1 MRKHG
6 PQIKIVVTF
15 HRYGIPGGF
24 FIDNTYI
31 MSPGFTLG
39 HSMESQP
46 PGGMPM
52 PMPAAPATR
61 KTPIGVLILG
71 ILVILAGIGLLAVG
85 GLLFAAAFLMAGAGS
100 QVGGLFGAILGIIG
114 AVFVIFGIIAVLA
127 GVGLI
132 RLRPW
137 AWMLTMIIAVLS
149 FLGSLAAV
157 TTYWYLTVLWL
168 VIIVYL
174 VIVRKEFRSRPAG
187 M

>member
-1 MRKHG
+1 MGESPAVRKHG

-46 PGGMPM
+46 PGSM
-52 PMPAAPATR
+52 PMPAAPVTR

-85 GLLFAAAFLMAGAGS
+85 GLLFAAAFLMAGAGR
-100 QVGGLFGAILGIIG
+100 QVGGLIG
-114 AVFVIFGIIAVLA
+114 AV
-127 GVGLI
+127 
-132 RLRPW
+132 
-137 AWMLTMIIAVLS
+137 
-149 FLGSLAAV
+149 LG
-157 TTYWYLTVLWL
+157 
-168 VIIVYL
+168 
-174 VIVRKEFRSRPAG
+174 
-187 M
+187 